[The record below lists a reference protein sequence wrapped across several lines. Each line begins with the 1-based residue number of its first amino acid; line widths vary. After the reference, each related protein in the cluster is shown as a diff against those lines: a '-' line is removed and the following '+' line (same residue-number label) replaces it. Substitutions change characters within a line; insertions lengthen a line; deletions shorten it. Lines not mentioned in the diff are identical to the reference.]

1 MRDILKS
8 KEYTSYV
15 RETYLRNTE
24 CHHRPTEFIK
34 NIVCSHYQVGLGAV
48 KELSRLIDICQCTSR
63 IFKKLMYD
71 LMYE

>member
-24 CHHRPTEFIK
+24 RRHRPTEFIK
-34 NIVCSHYQVGLGAV
+34 NIACSHYRVGLEAV
-48 KELSRLIDICQCTSR
+48 KAH
-63 IFKKLMYD
+63 
-71 LMYE
+71 